1 MSQRTKTWLI
11 VAAGL
16 ALYSGVA
23 WFAGTLIGLDGAD
36 LWWLRSGLWFIG
48 ALAAGAV
55 LWFLRKPPAPKA
67 SADGEEIDTLMAA
80 ARAHLASARVTRKA
94 SFDNLPV
101 IVLLGPSGSTKTT
114 LVLQSGL
121 DAELLAGEG
130 IREASV
136 TPTRAVNLWYVGG
149 VVLLEAGGALSSDTG
164 RWSAL
169 LRHLRPRRLRA
180 ALSGGAQAPRLAVV
194 CYGCD
199 ELTAPDVAAAAARQL
214 RERLAEVTQRLGIR
228 LPVYVIFTKA
238 DQLPFFAE
246 YVRNFSREQARDVLG
261 ATLPVETAAS
271 AGSYVDQATDRLNEV
286 FQRMFHSLAGRRLE
300 ILAREHETEIAG
312 KAYEFPRELRK
323 VAAPAVSF
331 LVELCRPSQLQ
342 VSHFLRGFYF
352 TGVRAVADDEA
363 APASAARSA
372 TGGYHRGGVAATG
385 IFHQSEPYPGA
396 AVAAPVVPAYVRR
409 EFPQWL
415 FVERLFRDVIVR
427 DEVAMAV
434 TQGGVRVNMLR
445 RMVLA
450 GSCALCVL
458 VALAFLLSYL
468 GNRSLARRVAEAR
481 RDVGSLASV
490 RGGLP
495 ATESLRLLDR
505 LGSQVDTLST
515 YGREGAP
522 WRLRWGLYQGAALL
536 PLARHTYFEGF
547 GKLLFGGARVALLD
561 SLRALPDTARGADH
575 YGSTY
580 RRLKAHLIT
589 TSRPDSSTVQF
600 LAPVL
605 MSHWQA
611 ARRLEPERVE
621 LARRQFELYARELPF
636 GNPYAIGPDS
646 AAVERAR
653 AFLQRYSGEERVYQS
668 MIADAGRR
676 ARPVRFDRM
685 LVQAT
690 AYVSDP
696 HEVPGAFT
704 RAGWNVMLDALENAE
719 RYLGGE
725 SWVIGEESGPP
736 LDRQRVVEELRTR
749 YLADYIRH
757 WRAFVDSAS
766 VAPYAG
772 LKDAGQKLAV
782 LSGNESPLL
791 ALFAVASRNTALG
804 EPTIAKAFHPLH
816 LVTPDTSKKLVNAT
830 TSTYVSALDGL
841 QVAVER
847 AAEAPV
853 GGSDAAVSKALESAD
868 NAKLEVKKIARS
880 FGSEADRGVG
890 AAVQALMVE
899 PISGAEG
906 LLRGLGPAQMNAA
919 GAAFC
924 APLRQLMAKFPF
936 NRRSTSP
943 ANPAEVARIF
953 QPGSGTLW
961 TLHAAALG
969 KVMQRRGREFV
980 ATETGET
987 RVTPEFVRFYNRAVA
1002 VSEAL
1007 FPTSDPEPRLTFRLT
1022 PVLSGVITSA
1032 TLAFEGQTARFS
1044 REVPETKPFVALRAA
1059 GRSAGLFAELGEGV
1073 EVALDE
1079 VDEPWALFRLF
1090 NEASRWQPSGD
1101 THLVEWSLKTG
1112 RAGGRT
1118 VTAGGSS
1125 AKVAFRLDFAGQ
1137 PPVLKPGFFDG
1148 LGCSGVIVR

>member
-1 MSQRTKTWLI
+1 MSKPTKTWLM

-16 ALYSGVA
+16 VLYSVIA
-23 WFAGTLIGLDGAD
+23 WFVGTLIGLDAAD
-36 LWWLRSGLWFIG
+36 LWRLRSGLWFIG
-48 ALAAGAV
+48 VLAAGAV
-55 LWFLRKPPAPKA
+55 LWFLRAPAAPKA

-94 SFDNLPV
+94 SLDNLPV
-101 IVLLGPSGSTKTT
+101 VLLLGPSGSTKTT

-130 IREASV
+130 IRETSV
-136 TPTRAVNLWYVGG
+136 TPTRAVNLWYGSG
-149 VVLLEAGGALSSDTG
+149 IVLLEAGGALASDAG
-164 RWSAL
+164 RWSRL
-169 LRHLRPRRLRA
+169 LRHLHPRRLRA
-180 ALSGGAQAPRLAVV
+180 ALSGGGQAPRLAVV

-199 ELTAPDVAAAAARQL
+199 ELTAPEVTAAAARQL
-214 RERLAEVTQRLGIR
+214 RERLTEITQRLGIR

-246 YVRNFSREQARDVLG
+246 YARNFSREQSRDVLG
-261 ATLPVETAAS
+261 ATLPVETVAS
-271 AGSYVDQATDRLNEV
+271 AGSYVDRASDRLNEA
-286 FQRMFHSLAGRRLE
+286 FQRIFHSLAGRRLE

-342 VSHFLRGFYF
+342 VSPFLRGFYF
-352 TGVRAVADDEA
+352 TGVRAVVHDEA
-363 APASAARSA
+363 APVSAAHSA
-372 TGGYHRGGVAATG
+372 AGGYPRGGVAATG
-385 IFHQSEPYPGA
+385 IFHQSEQYPSA
-396 AVAAPVVPAYVRR
+396 AVAAPVPAFVRR

-415 FVERLFRDVIVR
+415 FVERLFREVILR
-427 DEVAMAV
+427 DEVAMGV

-445 RMVLA
+445 RLILA
-450 GSCALCVL
+450 GACVLCALIALGFL
-458 VALAFLLSYL
+458 VSYL
-468 GNRSLARRVAEAR
+468 GNRSLTRRVSEAR
-481 RDVGSLASV
+481 REVAALASV

-495 ATESLRLLDR
+495 ATESLRQLDR
-505 LGSQVDTLST
+505 LGSLVDSLSRFS
-515 YGREGAP
+515 REGPP
-522 WRLRWGLYQGAALL
+522 WRLRWGLYRGTALL
-536 PLARHTYFEGF
+536 PFARHTYFEGF
-547 GKLLFGGARVALLD
+547 GNLLFGGARVALLD

-589 TSRPDSSTVQF
+589 TVRPDSSTVQF

-611 ARRLEPERVE
+611 SRRLEPQRIE

-653 AFLQRYSGEERVYQS
+653 AFLRRYSGEERVYQS
-668 MIADAGRR
+668 MIADAGRQ
-676 ARPVRFDRM
+676 ARPVSFDR
-685 LVQAT
+685 LAPQAT
-690 AYVSDP
+690 AYVSAP

-704 RAGWNVMLDALENAE
+704 RTGWNLMLDALEHAE

-749 YLADYIRH
+749 YLADYLRH
-757 WRAFVDSAS
+757 WRTFMDSAS
-766 VAPYAG
+766 VLPYAG
-772 LKDAGQKLAV
+772 LTDAGQKLAV
-782 LSGNESPLL
+782 LSGNHSPLL

-804 EPTIAKAFHPLH
+804 EPTIAKTFHPLH
-816 LVTPDTSKKLVNAT
+816 LIAPDTSSKLVSAA

-847 AAEAPV
+847 AAAAPV

-880 FGSEADRGVG
+880 FGSDADRGVG
-890 AAVQALMVE
+890 AVVQALMVE

-906 LLRGLGPAQMNAA
+906 LLRGLGPAQINAA

-924 APLRQLMAKFPF
+924 APFRQLMTKFPF

-943 ANPAEVARIF
+943 ASPADVAKIF

-961 TLHAAALG
+961 ALQAEALQ
-969 KVMQRRGREFV
+969 KVMERRGREFV
-980 ATETGET
+980 ARESGET
-987 RVTPEFVRFYNRAVA
+987 KVTPEFVRFYNRAVA
-1002 VSEAL
+1002 VSEGL
-1007 FPTSDPEPRLTFRLT
+1007 FPTADAEPRVTFRLT

-1032 TLAFEGQTARFS
+1032 TLAIEGQTARFT
-1044 REVPETKPFVALRAA
+1044 REAPETKPFVGLRAA
-1059 GRSAGLFAELGEGV
+1059 AGTAGLFAELGEGV

-1079 VDEPWALFRLF
+1079 VVEPWAIFRLF
-1090 NEASRWQPSGD
+1090 NGANRWQASGD
-1101 THLVEWSLKTG
+1101 THLVEWSLTTG
-1112 RAGGRT
+1112 REGGRT
-1118 VTAGGSS
+1118 VTAGGST

-1137 PPVLKPGFFDG
+1137 PAVLKPGFFEG
-1148 LGCSGVIVR
+1148 LACSGVIVR